1 MVTLAGFESKFARA
15 FSLVDDLEQQI
26 SDYLQAG
33 PVETTERNEPSGDLV
48 VTARARVRPPAEWS
62 LLVGDALHNARS
74 ALDHLAWQL
83 VEMHGGSPD
92 KSRFPFKESPVG
104 FGDEL
109 RNALPKVPSEIRQ
122 QVKAL
127 QPWRGGDDRL
137 WLLHHLDI
145 LDKHR
150 LLVPVVA
157 ASRGIMLHFSAEWP
171 GREAVHLDPIE
182 LLSEDRRSELDDGD
196 EVYREKA
203 ATAALDPESPVRTRT
218 SVTFAV
224 VFGAGSEVAGEL
236 VGPVVR
242 DLVQHARDAVEPL
255 VALLR

>member
-1 MVTLAGFESKFARA
+1 MVTLVGFESKFARA

-26 SDYLQAG
+26 SNYLQAE
-33 PVETTERNEPSGDLV
+33 PVEITERNEPSGDLV

-83 VEMHGGSPD
+83 VDMHGGPPD
-92 KSRFPFKESPVG
+92 RSRFPFKDGPVG

-109 RNALPKVPSEIRQ
+109 RNALPKVPAEIRQ
-122 QVKAL
+122 QVRDL

-145 LDKHR
+145 VDKHR

-157 ASRGIMLHFSAEWP
+157 ANRGIMLHMAVGWP
-171 GREAVHLDPIE
+171 GQEPVHLDPLE
-182 LLSEDRRSELDDGD
+182 LLSLDRNKELVDGD
-196 EVYREKA
+196 EVYREMA
-203 ATAALDPESPVRTRT
+203 GSRSQDANDPFNTRT

-224 VFGAGSEVAGEL
+224 IFGEGTAVAGEM

-242 DLVQHARDAVEPL
+242 DLVQHAREVVEPL
-255 VALLR
+255 VAFLR